1 MSQRPR
7 ALACALLAIFALCRP
22 LPAQEPL
29 QEPVREEIVEVESI
43 DEIESQDLPIATAPE
58 RSYILL
64 FDYPSYGSLDE
75 MEKLRAA
82 VETWVG
88 QLRPEDAVAVASYYG
103 NELLLQQDFTRD
115 RKALAGAIDGAIQGR
130 SHEGTPP
137 EDSTYSLLAH
147 LPRREELSPRT
158 RNFYG
163 LLQVFADLSGSM
175 PGSKNLV
182 IFSKGF
188 GRARPAEVVGGP
200 EMGLAGAASAIT
212 GSPILEKYQTD
223 RNLYEMTAE
232 ALRMSGIHLFPVDM
246 ATDYRDTYPLAGVM
260 SRLAAD
266 TGGRYFYPVDDA
278 LEVFERIAEIAPGNT
293 RHDNRREAVA
303 GGGGRKGSS
312 DSRE

>member
-1 MSQRPR
+1 MSQRLR
-7 ALACALLAIFALCRP
+7 ALVCALLAIFALCRV
-22 LPAQEPL
+22 LPAQEPA
-29 QEPVREEIVEVESI
+29 QEPIQEIVEVESI
-43 DEIESQDLPIATAPE
+43 DEIESQDLPIPAAPE

-64 FDYPSYGSLDE
+64 FDYPSYGSLSE

-82 VETWVG
+82 VESWIG

-115 RKALAGAIDGAIQGR
+115 HKALAGAIDDAIQGR

-137 EDSTYSLLAH
+137 EDPAYSLLAQ
-147 LPRREELSPRT
+147 LPQRDEMSPRT

-163 LLQVFADLSGSM
+163 LLQVFADLAGSI
-175 PGSKNLV
+175 PGAKNLV

-188 GRARPAEVVGGP
+188 GRSRPAEVVGGP
-200 EMGLAGAASAIT
+200 EMGLAGAAAIT

-223 RNLYEMTAE
+223 RNLYDVTAE
-232 ALRMSGIHLFPVDM
+232 ALRTSGIHLFPVDM
-246 ATDYRDTYPLAGVM
+246 ATDYRDTYPMAGVM
-260 SRLAAD
+260 SRLAAE

-293 RHDNRREAVA
+293 RQDNRREAVA
-303 GGGGRKGSS
+303 GGGPKGSS